1 MNQCIEY
8 EILTKCSKIRDNYI
22 LLRDKIIILIKI
34 RSSKVAR
41 NCEVP
46 PICSFKE
53 RFNMGD
59 SVDHNKSLGK
69 L

>member
-22 LLRDKIIILIKI
+22 FLRDKIIILIKI

-41 NCEVP
+41 NCEVELELDLFVACE
-46 PICSFKE
+46 I
-53 RFNMGD
+53 
-59 SVDHNKSLGK
+59 
-69 L
+69 